1 MQTGRVCGSEAD
13 SPAQAMPKGGIRE
26 SRVPTAQPWKT
37 DPNLRRFTVAQQ
49 EKRAASQALAERDS
63 QSGFNVNPDY
73 GTLVR
78 ATLMYTR
85 QMGTRSSCGKPP
97 SGSSRG
103 NFPRELP
110 AASSRRSETRS
121 L

>member
-1 MQTGRVCGSEAD
+1 MQTNGRVCGSEAG

-73 GTLVR
+73 RTVHTDAYGP
-78 ATLMYTR
+78 
-85 QMGTRSSCGKPP
+85 SS
-97 SGSSRG
+97 SGIIKKERCAPIVNIDG
-103 NFPRELP
+103 AGARLG
-110 AASSRRSETRS
+110 
-121 L
+121 LCV